1 MPLANNN
8 PNPNPGPFERFFRGW
23 LVRQEELRQLLL
35 QATERDCDEE
45 AGLQELIGRAVA
57 HYAEYYKAKQRV
69 VREDVL
75 ILLGPPWL
83 TPFERSLLW
92 IGGFKPGFA
101 FRLVTNYVTNL
112 TEEQKQRM
120 EQLRAETAEDERK
133 LTAELSRVR
142 TRPTAISLV
151 EMATMARER
160 VNGERETVDERI
172 EMMKL
177 AVEILVECAD
187 YLRCKTALKIMGI
200 LNPSQNVKFLLAV
213 TQLQRRVRNWRMER
227 EAESSTDNSRH

>member
-57 HYAEYYKAKQRV
+57 HYAEYYKAHPSYNSDSLRV

-75 ILLGPPWL
+75 ILL
-83 TPFERSLLW
+83 
-92 IGGFKPGFA
+92 PGFA

-160 VNGERETVDERI
+160 VNGERDTVDERI

-177 AVEILVECAD
+177 AAEILVECAD